1 MFSVLIYSRSMKN
14 FVTSRWAEMIFGTRE
29 ECETYCLSSE
39 SFHPR
44 DFDYCIRQRDGEGW
58 RYIGGLMRTDDG
70 VKIHRVGD
78 YALA

>member
-1 MFSVLIYSRSMKN
+1 MNN

-44 DFDYCIRQRDGEGW
+44 DFDYFIRQRDGEGW
-58 RYIGGLMRTDDG
+58 GYIGGLMRDENN
-70 VKIHRVGD
+70 VSSIHRVE
-78 YALA
+78 LQERML